1 MGVGADGGAVLVAD
15 CGILWCAQALLSVFK
30 GSFSF
35 SFFFFILF
43 FSSRI
48 RGSLGVVAHGVD
60 AAVAAVLELALAVR
74 AGLCCEGTG
83 EEDEAE
89 ADDGD
94 HIGCWDGDLGM
105 IGRSGKAEGW
115 L

>member
-15 CGILWCAQALLSVFK
+15 RGILRWCAQALLSVLEC
-30 GSFSF
+30 
-35 SFFFFILF
+35 FFFFFLLLF
-43 FSSRI
+43 FSLRI
-48 RGSLGVVAHGVD
+48 RGPRAVAAHRVD

-74 AGLCCEGTG
+74 AGLCRERTG

-94 HIGCWDGDLGM
+94 HF
-105 IGRSGKAEGW
+105 
-115 L
+115 